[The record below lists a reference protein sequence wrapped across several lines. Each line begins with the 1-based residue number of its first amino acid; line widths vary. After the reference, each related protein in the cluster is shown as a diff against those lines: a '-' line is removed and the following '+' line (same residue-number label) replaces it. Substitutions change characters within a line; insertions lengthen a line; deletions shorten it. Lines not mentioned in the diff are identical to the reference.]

1 MKRAATFTLV
11 ILSTLAVAACGL
23 RGDLE
28 RPEPLWGNPA
38 DYEQEQRSE
47 EDDEG

>member
-1 MKRAATFTLV
+1 MKRAAIFTLV
-11 ILSTLAVAACGL
+11 ILSALTVAACGL

-38 DYEQEQRSE
+38 DYQEEQSSE